1 MEKLSYEP
9 YNKTKLAIR
18 GPGQFD
24 SLIKSIGGRWNSR
37 MKGGPGWTIDNA
49 KEEQIKT
56 LIDNLNGPINIENNS
71 ESESDGE
78 GDGDNGI
85 VSSVT
90 EPEMTNMI
98 PENEILSKPTLQSQ
112 PLQSP
117 NYEEMF
123 RQQRER
129 DAYREMPR
137 DARDSRDVRDVRDAR
152 DVYDNRRPE
161 PMDDFRRRP
170 TDRYWGQQDFRD
182 NAYRHFKRGVSNNY
196 RMNDE
201 VDQYYSKFNEKTRM
215 RKNNN
220 KQTRQELSE
229 SESEDDYDSD
239 ELNSLVQTLNQLN
252 EKVGKIKDKKD
263 KSRGRKHRKRNERR

>member
-78 GDGDNGI
+78 GDNGI
-85 VSSVT
+85 ISGVT
-90 EPEMTNMI
+90 EPEMTNMRQ
-98 PENEILSKPTLQSQ
+98 ENEILNKPKPQ
-112 PLQSP
+112 PQQTP
-117 NYEEMF
+117 DYEEMF
-123 RQQRER
+123 RQQREQDMYR
-129 DAYREMPR
+129 QMPREMPR
-137 DARDSRDVRDVRDAR
+137 EMPR

-170 TDRYWGQQDFRD
+170 TDRYWGQQDYRD
-182 NAYRHFKRGVSNNY
+182 GAYRDFERGVSNNY
-196 RMNDE
+196 KMNDQ
-201 VDQYYSKFNEKTRM
+201 VDKYYSKFNEKTRM